1 MDRTDKIA
9 QYIEECRQMNI
20 KILPPD
26 INLSYGKFTVKDGSI
41 VFGLAA
47 VKNVGAH
54 VVDLITK
61 ERDERG
67 PFQSFCEFCE
77 RTACTEINKRCVES
91 FIKAGVFGSLG
102 VKRSQLFKTFESIM
116 ENTAAAMKNR
126 AEGQVS
132 LFDLFEEERSEPD
145 DSERYPRYSE
155 FSKADLLSME
165 KEMLGIYLSGHPLE
179 GYADLLGKIRISNPR
194 I

>member
-1 MDRTDKIA
+1 M
-9 QYIEECRQMNI
+9 
-20 KILPPD
+20 
-26 INLSYGKFTVKDGSI
+26 
-41 VFGLAA
+41 
-47 VKNVGAH
+47 
-54 VVDLITK
+54 
-61 ERDERG
+61 
-67 PFQSFCEFCE
+67 
-77 RTACTEINKRCVES
+77 ES

-132 LFDLFEEERSEPD
+132 LFDLFEEESSEPD
-145 DSERYPRYSE
+145 DSERYPDIPE

-179 GYADLLGKIRISNPR
+179 GYAGASRKNFESQIHGSDCGQRGRAGGHGQILLLRASR
-194 I
+194 ME